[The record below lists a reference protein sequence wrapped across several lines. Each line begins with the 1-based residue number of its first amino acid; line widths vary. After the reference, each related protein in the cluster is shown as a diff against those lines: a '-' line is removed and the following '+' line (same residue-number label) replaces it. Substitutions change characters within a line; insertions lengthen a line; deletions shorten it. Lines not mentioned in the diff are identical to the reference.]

1 MQNISSGINMDANFL
16 NLKAI
21 NIKDV
26 RSEVKKLLVE
36 GEEIKCAF
44 KTIRDQ
50 VIFTNNRIFVVN
62 VKGVTGK
69 KIAYFSYPY
78 SKIQY
83 YGIET
88 AGFLDIDSEL
98 ILTFSNGHIL
108 QFDFRSNVDIKMIN
122 SLISKYVL

>member
-1 MQNISSGINMDANFL
+1 MPNISSGINLDSNFL

-21 NIKDV
+21 DIKEV
-26 RSEVKKLLVE
+26 RPEVTKLLVE
-36 GEEIKCAF
+36 GEEIMCAF
-44 KTIRDQ
+44 KTVRDQ
-50 VIFTNNRIFVVN
+50 VIFTNSRIFVVN
-62 VKGVTGK
+62 VKGVTDK

-88 AGFLDIDSEL
+88 AGLLDIDSEL
-98 ILTFSNGHIL
+98 LITFSNGHIL
-108 QFDFRSNVDIKMIN
+108 QFDFKSNVDIKMIN